1 MKSPFVFLVGCPRSG
16 TTLLKRMISAHPEIA
31 LVPEVRWLAQKYSS
45 REGLTPDGRLT
56 PAFFTQLRN
65 LGRFSRVPLSPDE
78 LAELAANPS
87 ALTYAEFMT
96 ILYDAY
102 GKARGKRLVG
112 QKNADHAVPMDLDTV
127 HALWP
132 EAKVIHLIRDGR
144 DVCLSVMN
152 WRVQEAVARL
162 FTTWGEHRVST
173 IAAWWEWQ
181 VRLMREAGNRIGAA
195 QYREVHYDALV
206 SNPEGTCT
214 ELCEFMGVPYDGAML
229 RFHENPP
236 PRVREAKQSWLPPTP
251 GRRNWRS
258 EMAPEDVARFEAVA
272 GDLLEQ
278 LGHPRGATGLPSTAS
293 ATAATVRRAFELRPL
308 PEHWSEA
315 PVGQQPALF

>member
-1 MKSPFVFLVGCPRSG
+1 
-16 TTLLKRMISAHPEIA
+16 MISAHPEIA

-236 PRVREAKQSWLPPTP
+236 PRVREAKQSWLPPPPAVGTGARRWRPRMWRGSRPSQGTSSSSSGTP
-251 GRRNWRS
+251 EAPRGSPPRPPRRPPPSAGRSSCARS
-258 EMAPEDVARFEAVA
+258 PSTGPRLPSASSPRCFDVATVA
-272 GDLLEQ
+272 RLTSW
-278 LGHPRGATGLPSTAS
+278 P
-293 ATAATVRRAFELRPL
+293 
-308 PEHWSEA
+308 
-315 PVGQQPALF
+315 